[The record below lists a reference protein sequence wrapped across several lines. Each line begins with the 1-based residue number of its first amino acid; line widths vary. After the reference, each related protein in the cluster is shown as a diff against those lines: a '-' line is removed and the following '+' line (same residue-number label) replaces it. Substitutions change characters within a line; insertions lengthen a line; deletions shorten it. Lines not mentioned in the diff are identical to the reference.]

1 MVGTGTGIWATKFA
15 NERPEATVLGTD
27 LSPIQ
32 LDPVPQNCSFEID
45 GVEADRTL
53 VRQSE
58 RVDA

>member
-32 LDPVPQNCSFEID
+32 PNLVPQNCSFEID
-45 GVEADRTL
+45 DLESDRTL
-53 VRQSE
+53 V
-58 RVDA
+58 

>member
-32 LDPVPQNCSFEID
+32 LDHVPQNCSFEID
-45 GVEADRTL
+45 GVESDRTL
-53 VRQSE
+53 V
-58 RVDA
+58 

>member
-32 LDPVPQNCSFEID
+32 LDHVPQNCSFEID
-45 GVEADRTL
+45 SVESTYMTCC
-53 VRQSE
+53 E
-58 RVDA
+58 R